1 MILAYEPGR
10 KMFSWPLTVK
20 KQNGCHSRV
29 EINGSLRCPIPDLFF
44 IDGPRSIPFDLG
56 LSNPN

>member
-1 MILAYEPGR
+1 MILAHEPGR
-10 KMFSWPLTVK
+10 KMFSWLLTVK
-20 KQNGCHSRV
+20 KQNGCRSRV